1 MRNIAQTILLSAGI
15 LLSLTGCQKGT
26 TTGKGKD
33 VQFKASTKS
42 IETRTSF
49 ADVETENGIDYQR
62 IEWKAGDKIL
72 VWSDNAIVRQGLSH
86 PNFSS
91 SNTHIATYPVFNI
104 RKEGRKSVAN
114 IDDPA
119 GLGLQYLD
127 EPGVKYTFWGIYP
140 ADAVTVN
147 PSVNNST
154 EFTLLDMQEG
164 VEPDM
169 NQAFMTAVAQ
179 NTDPDTPVELQFY
192 PAFTT
197 FEFILEG
204 GDDDDYS
211 LEITKFALES
221 EGEGGTDLAGKFI
234 ASCQNGTWT
243 YDCEDEDNSRLINVT
258 FPEPLTITKGT
269 TASFRFFAFPQD
281 LTNLRITFWTNE
293 GTKSTKLMRNGSVNQ
308 STGEGEYMTFAG
320 TKYHKIKGLVLPSG
334 MFFSYITLDLQ
345 VLEWQTKNMTGT
357 SEEFPQTTQFA
368 VTGAKNGRDD
378 LNQGE
383 SARQTWYFQ
392 PGQTVTVTFKM
403 MLPAGGT
410 WELVPMGG
418 TETNPVEADASL
430 FTIRNVSSGTPSA
443 NLYGPIND
451 SGSTDVK
458 IEITYNGSDTAQHSF
473 YFLSYAYSGANR
485 TGEKYSIDS
494 ETQLYDRGR
503 GYHTF
508 IVNSPLYNN

>member
-26 TTGKGKD
+26 TVGGSKD
-33 VQFKASTKS
+33 VKFKASANNL
-42 IETRTSF
+42 ETRTAF
-49 ADVETENGIDYQR
+49 GDVVTENNLAIQR
-62 IEWKAGDKIL
+62 IDWKSGDKLLI
-72 VWSDNAIVRQGLSH
+72 WSDNAIVRENLSH
-86 PNFSS
+86 PSFSS
-91 SNTHIATYPVFNI
+91 NNTHIATYSVSNI
-104 RKEGRKSVAN
+104 REEGRKSVAN
-114 IDDPA
+114 IEDPA
-119 GLGLQYLD
+119 GLGLRYLD
-127 EPGVKYTFWGIYP
+127 DPSLKYAFWGIYP
-140 ADAVTVN
+140 AGAVTAN
-147 PSVNNST
+147 PSVNNSA
-154 EFTLLDMQEG
+154 ELTLYDTQTG

-169 NQAFMTAVAQ
+169 NQAFMTAVAL
-179 NTDPDTPVELQFY
+179 DTEADKPVELQFY

-204 GDDDDYS
+204 GDDDNYS
-211 LEITKFALES
+211 LTINKFALES

-234 ASCQNGTWT
+234 ATCTNGTWT
-243 YDCEDEDNSRLINVT
+243 YDCEDEGNSRLITVT

-269 TASFRFFAFPQD
+269 SASFRFFALPQD

-293 GTKSTKLMRNGSVNQ
+293 GTKSTKLMKKGTVNQ
-308 STGEGEYMTFAG
+308 STGAGEYMTFAG
-320 TKYHKIKGLVLPSG
+320 TKYHKIKGLVLPAG
-334 MFFSYITLDLQ
+334 MYFSYITLDLQ
-345 VLEWQTKNMTGT
+345 VLEWEAKNISGT
-357 SEEFPQTTQFA
+357 SEEFPQTTQFE
-368 VTGAKNGRDD
+368 VVGAKNGRDD
-378 LNQGE
+378 LHLGE
-383 SARQTWYFQ
+383 EARQSWYFQ

-418 TETNPVEADASL
+418 TEANPVETDASL
-430 FTIRNVSSGTPSA
+430 FTIRNVSSGTASS
-443 NLYGPIND
+443 NLYGPINN

-485 TGEKYSIDS
+485 TGEKYNIDS

>member
-1 MRNIAQTILLSAGI
+1 MRSIAKTILLSAGI

-26 TTGKGKD
+26 TVGGGKN
-33 VQFKASTKS
+33 VTFKASTKTQ
-42 IETRTSF
+42 ETRT
-49 ADVETENGIDYQR
+49 AYGDVYTENNIDYQR
-62 IEWKAGDKIL
+62 IDWVEGDKIL
-72 VWSDNAIVRQGLSH
+72 VWSDNAVVKDELTH
-86 PNFSS
+86 PSFSS
-91 SNTHIATYPVFNI
+91 NNTHIATYSITNV
-104 RKEGRKSVAN
+104 RAEGRKSVAN
-114 IDDPA
+114 IADPN
-119 GLGLQYLD
+119 GRGLQYLD
-127 EPGVKYTFWGIYP
+127 DEDVKYAFWGIYP
-140 ADAVTVN
+140 AGAVTAN
-147 PSVNNST
+147 PSVNNSA
-154 EFTLLDMQEG
+154 ELTLLDTQTG

-169 NQAFMTAVAQ
+169 NQAFMTAVAL
-179 NTDPDTPVELQFY
+179 NTTSNSPVELQFY

-204 GDDDDYS
+204 GDDPNYS

-234 ASCQNGTWT
+234 ASCPNGTWT
-243 YDCEDEDNSRLINVT
+243 YDCEDEGNSRLINIT

-269 TASFRFFAFPQD
+269 SASFRFFALPQD

-293 GTKSTKLMRNGSVNQ
+293 GTKSTKLMKKATVNQ
-308 STGEGEYMTFAG
+308 NTGDGEYMTFTG
-320 TKYHKIKGLVLPSG
+320 TKYHKIKGLVLPAG
-334 MFFSYITLDLQ
+334 MYFSYITLDLQ
-345 VLEWQTKNMTGT
+345 VLEWEAKNMSGT
-357 SEEFPQTTQFA
+357 SEEFPQTTQFE
-368 VTGAKNGRDD
+368 VVGAKNGLND
-378 LNQGE
+378 LHLGE
-383 SARQTWYFQ
+383 AARQSWYFQ

-418 TETNPVEADASL
+418 TEANPVEADASL
-430 FTIRNVSSGTPSA
+430 FTIRNVSNGTPSA

-485 TGEKYSIDS
+485 TGEKYNIDS

>member
-1 MRNIAQTILLSAGI
+1 MRNIAKVTLLSAGI

-26 TTGKGKD
+26 TVNRGKN
-33 VQFKASTKS
+33 VTFKASTKTY
-42 IETRTSF
+42 ETRTAF
-49 ADVETENGIDYQR
+49 GDVVTENNLNYQR
-62 IEWKAGDKIL
+62 IDWVEGDKIL
-72 VWSDNAIVRQGLSH
+72 VWSDNAVVKDELTH
-86 PNFSS
+86 PSFSS
-91 SNTHIATYPVFNI
+91 NNTHIATYSITNV
-104 RKEGRKSVAN
+104 RAEGRKSVAN
-114 IDDPA
+114 IADLN
-119 GLGLQYLD
+119 GRGLQYLD
-127 EPGVKYTFWGIYP
+127 DEDTKYAFWGLYP
-140 ADAVTVN
+140 AGAVTGN

-154 EFTLLDMQEG
+154 EFTLMDAQSG

-169 NQAFMTAVAQ
+169 NQAFMTAVAL
-179 NTDPDTPVELQFY
+179 NTTTDSSVELQFY

-197 FEFILEG
+197 FEFDLEA
-204 GDDDDYS
+204 GDEDDYS

-234 ASCQNGTWT
+234 ATCSNGTWT
-243 YDCEDEDNSRLINVT
+243 YDCEDEGNSRLINVT

-269 TASFRFFAFPQD
+269 TASFRFFALPQD

-293 GTKSTKLMRNGSVNQ
+293 GTKSTKLMKKGTVDQSNGD
-308 STGEGEYMTFAG
+308 GEYMTFEG
-320 TKYHKIKGLVLPSG
+320 TKYHKIKGLVLPAG

-345 VLEWQTKNMTGT
+345 VLEWEAKNMSGT

-392 PGQTVTVTFKM
+392 PGQTVKVTFKM

-418 TETNPVEADASL
+418 TEANPVEADASL
-430 FTIRNVSSGTPSA
+430 FTIRNVSSGTPST

-451 SGSTDVK
+451 SGSTDVT